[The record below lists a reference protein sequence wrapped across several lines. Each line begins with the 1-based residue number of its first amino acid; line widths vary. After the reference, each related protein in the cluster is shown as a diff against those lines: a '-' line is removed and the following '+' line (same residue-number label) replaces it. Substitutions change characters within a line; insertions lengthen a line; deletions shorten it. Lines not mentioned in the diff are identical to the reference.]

1 MYKIYVI
8 FNCVPGKR
16 EDYIK
21 KIKAEGILDAILAED
36 GCIKYEYYFSEKDQ
50 NQILLIEE
58 WESKQHQQVHLEQEH
73 MVRLRSFKNDFVL
86 ETVLGEFEIK

>member
-8 FNCVPGKR
+8 FNCVPRKR
-16 EDYIK
+16 EEYIK

-73 MVRLRSFKNDFVL
+73 MARLRSFKNDFVL

>member
-36 GCIKYEYYFSEKDQ
+36 GCIKYEY
-50 NQILLIEE
+50 
-58 WESKQHQQVHLEQEH
+58 
-73 MVRLRSFKNDFVL
+73 
-86 ETVLGEFEIK
+86 

>member
-21 KIKAEGILDAILAED
+21 KIKAESILDAILAED